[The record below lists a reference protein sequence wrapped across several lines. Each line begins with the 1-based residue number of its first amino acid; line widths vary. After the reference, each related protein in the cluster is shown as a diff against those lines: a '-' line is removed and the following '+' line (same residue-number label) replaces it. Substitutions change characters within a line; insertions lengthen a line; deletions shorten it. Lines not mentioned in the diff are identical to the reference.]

1 MSPAMTNF
9 RIDPDLLEALRAIRQ
24 RDGLPISE
32 QIRRAIRAWVEHQ
45 GIDTADRRLVP
56 PRKRS

>member
-1 MSPAMTNF
+1 MTNF

-45 GIDTADRRLVP
+45 GIDKADRRRVR